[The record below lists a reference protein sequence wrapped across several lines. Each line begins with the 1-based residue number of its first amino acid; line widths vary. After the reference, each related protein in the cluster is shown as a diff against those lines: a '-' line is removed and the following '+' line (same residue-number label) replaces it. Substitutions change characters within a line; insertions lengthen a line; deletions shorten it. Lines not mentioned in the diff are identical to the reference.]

1 MVLTKL
7 KMIDTVCLIPV
18 DYNENAITFG
28 LTVRK
33 LNAWLQIWKPTK
45 NVKLFFKL
53 MYSIVNNVTY

>member
-33 LNAWLQIWKPTK
+33 LNA
-45 NVKLFFKL
+45 
-53 MYSIVNNVTY
+53 